1 MSSKKGP
8 QFYLDENILSEKK
21 LIEWM
26 EDLNNKK
33 SRGSKSSATVRLL
46 IAGMYLESINS
57 SLVDLLVKSMDNNQ
71 KPNIDFIIQA
81 NSILNGLNVTATKID
96 EKVED
101 VIPKPEPKPEPK
113 LEPEPRLEPEPEPE
127 PEPSTKAPQQKTGFS
142 SLGY

>member
-1 MSSKKGP
+1 
-8 QFYLDENILSEKK
+8 
-21 LIEWM
+21 
-26 EDLNNKK
+26 
-33 SRGSKSSATVRLL
+33 
-46 IAGMYLESINS
+46 
-57 SLVDLLVKSMDNNQ
+57 MDNNQ